1 VASALALALALTA
14 APSRGLASD
23 NDGFYDRFNG
33 DLVLTLE
40 ANSGLLESP
49 AGLRPYVSVAAR
61 TRYLG
66 MIGLCL
72 AYDRALSGPRTD
84 ALWLATDFR
93 PFMAAR
99 INFDM
104 QHGPRWLDLTL
115 DSIGLDLGVA
125 WLRPGEPLRRGGG
138 LGLVLGTGVELPLA
152 WRDGRAVLLRLEGRW
167 ISSHPWVPQGTGR
180 EEYLWEAG
188 VGIVVRT
195 MAIARVYG
203 RHD

>member
-1 VASALALALALTA
+1 MLLGLALASLPGTA
-14 APSRGLASD
+14 YGSD

-40 ANSGLLESP
+40 SNLGVLDSP
-49 AGLRPYVSVAAR
+49 QGLRPYASVAAR
-61 TRYLG
+61 ARYLG
-66 MIGLCL
+66 MIGLAL
-72 AYDRALSGPRTD
+72 AYDRTLSGPRTD

-125 WLRPGEPLRRGGG
+125 WLRPGEPLRQGGG
-138 LGLVLGTGVELPLA
+138 LGLVLGTGIELPLT
-152 WRDGRAVLLRLEGRW
+152 WKDGRAVLLRLEGRW

-188 VGIVVRT
+188 LGIVVRT
-195 MAIARVYG
+195 MALTRIYG